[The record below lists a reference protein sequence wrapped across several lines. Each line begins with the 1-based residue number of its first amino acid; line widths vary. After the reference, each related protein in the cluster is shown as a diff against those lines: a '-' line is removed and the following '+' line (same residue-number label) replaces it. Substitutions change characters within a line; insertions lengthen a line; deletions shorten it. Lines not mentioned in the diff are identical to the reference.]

1 MCFQVDKQDKESRVR
16 LRRCIIELLYRQFMD
31 FPYALLDLESIAE
44 HCEVEA
50 KLLNWNIV
58 YLEKCGYVELGKSIE
73 ALPFVACSA
82 SITAPG
88 IDLVEDEEQLNARFP
103 MVIPQRLPE
112 IPDARADDL
121 HHVDFTNESDLSLFM
136 AGNQFM
142 VMESL
147 LRAFK
152 QQYPEIRRIYYQTLP
167 PGLSLKQIIAG
178 GAMFRGKVVD
188 SRPDVYA
195 SVNGPAMEKL
205 VEAGKL
211 EPGAY
216 SCYLH
221 NRLSLMVPEGN
232 PAGIESV
239 LDLGR
244 GSVKVSQ
251 PDPANEDIGFHI
263 IDMYEEAGGRDLV
276 RKVMEQKRAGGTTL
290 FTRVHHRETPLRI
303 ELGTVDVGPVW
314 ATEIQHARA
323 TGMKIDAVEPGERL
337 DQRNRVNY
345 YIARL
350 KNAPNPENAEK
361 FINFLSSPDSREIYS
376 RFGFV
381 PHK

>member
-1 MCFQVDKQDKESRVR
+1 M
-16 LRRCIIELLYRQFMD
+16 
-31 FPYALLDLESIAE
+31 
-44 HCEVEA
+44 
-50 KLLNWNIV
+50 
-58 YLEKCGYVELGKSIE
+58 
-73 ALPFVACSA
+73 
-82 SITAPG
+82 T
-88 IDLVEDEEQLNARFP
+88 
-103 MVIPQRLPE
+103 PQRLPE
-112 IPDARADDL
+112 IPGTRVDDL
-121 HHVDFTNESDLSLFM
+121 HHVDFIDESDLSLFM

-147 LRAFK
+147 LKVFK

-188 SRPDVYA
+188 GRPDVYA

-251 PDPANEDIGFHI
+251 PDPAN
-263 IDMYEEAGGRDLV
+263 
-276 RKVMEQKRAGGTTL
+276 Q
-290 FTRVHHRETPLRI
+290 
-303 ELGTVDVGPVW
+303 
-314 ATEIQHARA
+314 
-323 TGMKIDAVEPGERL
+323 
-337 DQRNRVNY
+337 
-345 YIARL
+345 
-350 KNAPNPENAEK
+350 EN
-361 FINFLSSPDSREIYS
+361 
-376 RFGFV
+376 
-381 PHK
+381 